1 VIVVDNGSP
10 SPFRGANVIRS
21 EANRGFGGGCN
32 LGIRAALDGGAT
44 QVLLVNSDA
53 EVAPDCVGRL
63 EAALAA
69 RPDVGLVGPMVVQPG
84 PPALVESWGIRFWP
98 ASGRMRNLGAGAA
111 PEERPL
117 GLVEVDA
124 PNGCCLLA
132 RRQVFERAGLF
143 AEELF
148 YGFEELELGLRAA
161 RAGFRSAVDPSAT
174 VMHLGART
182 IGAGSPDR
190 LYYAARNHLRVA
202 RESAPLPLPAAW
214 ARAGAIVAMNVAH
227 ALVRA
232 PAPRGAGLRAV
243 ARGVYDHVRGRY
255 GAK

>member
-10 SPFRGANVIRS
+10 ARFRGADVIRS
-21 EANRGFGGGCN
+21 ERNLGFGGGCN

-44 QVLLVNSDA
+44 RVLLVNSDA

-63 EAALAA
+63 EAALDA
-69 RPDVGLVGPMVVQPG
+69 RPALGLLGPLVVQPG
-84 PPALVESWGIRFWP
+84 PPARVESWGIRFSR
-98 ASGRMRNLGAGAA
+98 ASGRMRNLGAGAS
-111 PEERPL
+111 PEARPG

-132 RRQVFERAGLF
+132 RREVFERAGLF
-143 AEELF
+143 TEELF
-148 YGFEELELGLRAA
+148 YGFEELELGLRAG
-161 RAGFRSAVDPSAT
+161 RAGFGSAVDPSAV

-182 IGAGSPDR
+182 IGAASPDR

-202 RESAPLPLPAAW
+202 AESAPLPPPAAW
-214 ARAGAIVAMNVAH
+214 ARAGAIVAMNFAH

-232 PAPRGAGLRAV
+232 PAPRIAGLRAV
-243 ARGVYDHVRGRY
+243 ARGVYDHARGRY